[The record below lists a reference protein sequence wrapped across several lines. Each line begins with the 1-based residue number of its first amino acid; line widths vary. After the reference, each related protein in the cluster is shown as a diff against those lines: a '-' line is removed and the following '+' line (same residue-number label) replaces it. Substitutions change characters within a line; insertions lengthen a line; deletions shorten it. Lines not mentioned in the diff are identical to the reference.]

1 MASIFVRTFI
11 IYIIIAFALR
21 LMGKRQIGE
30 LEVSELVSTLL
41 ISEIAAL
48 PIADPDIP
56 LLNAIVP
63 VLFIFSL
70 EIIISSLKNKSEK
83 LKKIVEG
90 EPIFLIYKGKI
101 KEKALRENRISL
113 NELLCEARL
122 QGIGDVSDI
131 YYSILEQNGQISFLK
146 RGQDEKIALPLII
159 DGEIKEE
166 SLSFTGISN
175 TGLLEEI
182 KRRALTLEDIFLM
195 TADEKKNMNIYIKEE
210 IKNDS

>member
-1 MASIFVRTFI
+1 VASIFARTFI

-83 LKKIVEG
+83 LKKFVEG
-90 EPIFLIYKGKI
+90 EPVFLIFKGEL
-101 KEKALRENRISL
+101 KESALRQSRLSI

-131 YYSILEQNGQISFLK
+131 NYAILEQNGQISFLK
-146 RGQDEKIALPLII
+146 SGPDEKIALPLII

-166 SLSFTGISN
+166 SLTQSGISKKK
-175 TGLLEEI
+175 LLAELK
-182 KRRALTLEDIFLM
+182 KRSLSIDRIFLL
-195 TADEKKNMNIYIKEE
+195 TADEEKNLNIYIKEE
-210 IKNDS
+210 TENDS